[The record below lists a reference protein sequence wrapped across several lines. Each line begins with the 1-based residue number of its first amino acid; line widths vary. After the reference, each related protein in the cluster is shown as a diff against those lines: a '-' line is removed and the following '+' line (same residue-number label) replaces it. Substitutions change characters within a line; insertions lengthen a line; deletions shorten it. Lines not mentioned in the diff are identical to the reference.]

1 MKHDRHVIKI
11 EFEGLIGTIV
21 DQSLSDFLHDFL
33 IMLQCALYNIQILT
47 SYAYCYNCLNA
58 YVYIHTHFKMEEFAL
73 YNKDVGVYEFQFSFS
88 YSKISRSK
96 KIKILELM
104 LEQKK
109 KLTRF
114 LL

>member
-1 MKHDRHVIKI
+1 
-11 EFEGLIGTIV
+11 
-21 DQSLSDFLHDFL
+21 
-33 IMLQCALYNIQILT
+33 MLQCALYNIQILT

-109 KLTRF
+109 KTYKISAVKGNDPLIRGAQKPH
-114 LL
+114 LLR